1 MANSDDAQTTA
12 CFVSFPAVTQYTTR
26 YHLLDVRNLK
36 RRRVAQPSFDGWNAH
51 PSNSKPTAE
60 DCREEESV
68 EERRHGRS
76 QEKIAQSDR
85 NTEYAEVNNV
95 LKEMHILHKHRQMFA
110 SLLPNNSQSHSP
122 HSEHNKFHLSHHPEH
137 QTLAEESARVYEH
150 YEGTN
155 R

>member
-1 MANSDDAQTTA
+1 MLKRQRASSPFAQSPSIPQDIT
-12 CFVSFPAVTQYTTR
+12 SEGI
-26 YHLLDVRNLK
+26 LDVSDLK
-36 RRRVAQPSFDGWNAH
+36 RRRVAQPSFDGWDTH
-51 PSNSKPTAE
+51 PCNSKSTAE

-76 QEKIAQSDR
+76 QEKIAQSDC

-110 SLLPNNSQSHSP
+110 SLLPNNSQSHSL
-122 HSEHNKFHLSHHPEH
+122 HFEHYKFHSSHHPEH
-137 QTLAEESARVYEH
+137 QILAEESARVYEH